1 MTKGW
6 LPEERPEEQW
16 RSGAVV
22 QWCSGAVAHQERNV
36 RTKDQGDAHTH
47 NTPSSTSP
55 THNNNNTTHTQQQ
68 QHPHTTTTP
77 NDSKHTCGG
86 TTVFAR
92 TTDAGNGRYT
102 PRSTIP
108 SIRVATTGTRT
119 SGQTFFACFTFVQQW
134 VRRVVQRVSG
144 RGSNVLVKTSVAPGA
159 STGVGSTAP
168 ARAHAGIGRVPP
180 FLAQRTGRA
189 RLAFIRV
196 DTSSDALDFEFTGRT
211 QIAIARL
218 VTTATHTFGTWKRAG
233 KRDAEGKRQEN
244 KKRPKKNI
252 NFLSNNKFLHRLF
265 SVSLPSVF
273 TYLPNKANK
282 ARNWNCRSGCIG
294 PMHRWHRRRGRQW
307 PTGGDESSQRCQCES
322 MSVNVS
328 QCQSMSVNVK
338 VCQKQ
343 SQSKP
348 TVPIAQ

>member
-1 MTKGW
+1 MIKGW
-6 LPEERPEEQW
+6 LPEGRPEEQW
-16 RSGAVV
+16 HSGAVV

-55 THNNNNTTHTQQQ
+55 THTTTTAPTHNNNNSTHTTTT
-68 QHPHTTTTP
+68 TTTTP
-77 NDSKHTCGG
+77 NDSKYTCGG

-144 RGSNVLVKTSVAPGA
+144 SGSNVLVKTSVAPGA

-168 ARAHAGIGRVPP
+168 TRAHAGIGRVPP

-211 QIAIARL
+211 QIAIARHG
-218 VTTATHTFGTWKRAG
+218 TTATHTFGTWKRAG

-244 KKRPKKNI
+244 KKRPKKI
-252 NFLSNNKFLHRLF
+252 SI
-265 SVSLPSVF
+265 S
-273 TYLPNKANK
+273 
-282 ARNWNCRSGCIG
+282 
-294 PMHRWHRRRGRQW
+294 
-307 PTGGDESSQRCQCES
+307 
-322 MSVNVS
+322 
-328 QCQSMSVNVK
+328 
-338 VCQKQ
+338 
-343 SQSKP
+343 
-348 TVPIAQ
+348 